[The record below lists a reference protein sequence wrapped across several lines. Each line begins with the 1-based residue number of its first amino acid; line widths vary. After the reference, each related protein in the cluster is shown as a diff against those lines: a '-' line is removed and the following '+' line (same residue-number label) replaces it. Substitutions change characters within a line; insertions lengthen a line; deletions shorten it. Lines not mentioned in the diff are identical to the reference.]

1 MRKTLLMKL
10 LILTLIFPYAGCVTI
25 PSEAPALSAE
35 LGNRIAA
42 IESANITLLH
52 RYFSQ
57 KRTEIDKFI
66 EEEWVPVFA
75 EAVFSNPK
83 ISLAWD
89 TVVREDNQQQR
100 LMFLMKVGS
109 KLQEKINSK
118 RIELIQP
125 LDELEHHIEQ
135 KIRNEFSQA
144 RAMNNSITSFLRSAA
159 KVTENRDQYLE
170 RLGITDEKIKKVID
184 KTDDAISGL
193 LKKTKNI
200 PDKIDSAKKYKE
212 RLRSIRDSK

>member
-1 MRKTLLMKL
+1 MRKTLFVKFLVFA
-10 LILTLIFPYAGCVTI
+10 LIILYAGCTTI
-25 PSEAPALSAE
+25 PPETPDLSAE

-42 IESANITLLH
+42 IESANMTLLD

-57 KRTEIDKFI
+57 KRIEIDKFI
-66 EEEWVPVFA
+66 EEEWVPIFA

-83 ISLAWD
+83 IAQAWE
-89 TVVREDNQQQR
+89 TVVREDNKKQR
-100 LMFLMKVGS
+100 LMFLIKLGS

-125 LDELEHHIEQ
+125 LDELERHIEQ
-135 KIRNEFSQA
+135 KLRNEFSQA
-144 RAMNNSITSFLRSAA
+144 RAINNSITSFLQSAT
-159 KVTENRDQYLE
+159 KVTENRDRYLE

-193 LKKTKNI
+193 LEKTKNL
-200 PDKIDSAKKYKE
+200 PEKIDSAKKFKDK
-212 RLRSIRDSK
+212 LRSIRDSK